1 MEVQMIRASFVV
13 KLNDLDSSLIEKLRS
28 VFKNDNVVE
37 INISDSLDETE
48 YLMST
53 PANRES
59 LERSLEQLKRREFI
73 SISAGEL

>member
-1 MEVQMIRASFVV
+1 MIRASFVV

-59 LERSLEQLKRREFI
+59 LEKSLEQLKRRELI
-73 SISAGEL
+73 SISADEL

>member
-1 MEVQMIRASFVV
+1 MIKASFVM
-13 KLNDLDSSLIEKLRS
+13 KLNDLDSDLIEKLRS

-59 LERSLEQLKRREFI
+59 LDRSLEQLKRREFI

>member
-1 MEVQMIRASFVV
+1 MIKASFVM
-13 KLNDLDSSLIEKLRS
+13 KLNDLDSDLIEKLRS

-53 PANRES
+53 PAKRES
-59 LERSLEQLKRREFI
+59 LDRSLEQLKRREFI

>member
-1 MEVQMIRASFVV
+1 M
-13 KLNDLDSSLIEKLRS
+13 KLNDLDSDLIEKLRS

-59 LERSLEQLKRREFI
+59 LDRSLEQLKRREFI

>member
-1 MEVQMIRASFVV
+1 MIRASFVV

-59 LERSLEQLKRREFI
+59 LERSLEQLKRREFV